1 MIQKSYKNNT
11 KMINFVYV
19 TKENILI
26 IHLVFISQS
35 YFALPKNIRLN
46 SMHYLIMKIPNKR
59 KLRQI
64 AF

>member
-35 YFALPKNIRLN
+35 YFAVPKNIRLN